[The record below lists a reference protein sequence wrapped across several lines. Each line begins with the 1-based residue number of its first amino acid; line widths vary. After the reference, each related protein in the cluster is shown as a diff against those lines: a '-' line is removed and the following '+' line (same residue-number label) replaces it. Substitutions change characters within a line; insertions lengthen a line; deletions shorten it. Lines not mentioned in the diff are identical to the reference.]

1 MIFNVKA
8 LRSKDAQ
15 LQSGDIHNFKLNTD
29 FTVDIATVDV
39 KLLIENRVKGY
50 SIDTLGREQS
60 VGLAFTVPVDDLNFD
75 VGIGGKNSSPFGAPN
90 AYDTL
95 VASGFNESDLAG
107 RGLAKLTPALKG
119 LPFKDGNALNA
130 FMSSGFERG
139 GIDIDL
145 KAIIELAGDGDKQ
158 HQVHLNFKKAG
169 TIGGVALTTG
179 WELGLMR
186 YQDAIHYETSLITTA
201 GFDF

>member
-50 SIDTLGREQS
+50 SLDTLGREQS

-130 FMSSGFERG
+130 FVSSGFERG

-145 KAIIELAGDGDKQ
+145 TIKQ
-158 HQVHLNFKKAG
+158 KQQDSLVEF
-169 TIGGVALTTG
+169 IGRNT
-179 WELGLMR
+179 
-186 YQDAIHYETSLITTA
+186 
-201 GFDF
+201 

>member
-50 SIDTLGREQS
+50 SLDTLGREQS

-119 LPFKDGNALNA
+119 LPFKDGIGL
-130 FMSSGFERG
+130 FT
-139 GIDIDL
+139 IL
-145 KAIIELAGDGDKQ
+145 CLAGSLHIPWTEILDG
-158 HQVHLNFKKAG
+158 H
-169 TIGGVALTTG
+169 TILSECAEEVAPL
-179 WELGLMR
+179 
-186 YQDAIHYETSLITTA
+186 AIYRL
-201 GFDF
+201 

>member
-1 MIFNVKA
+1 M
-8 LRSKDAQ
+8 
-15 LQSGDIHNFKLNTD
+15 
-29 FTVDIATVDV
+29 
-39 KLLIENRVKGY
+39 
-50 SIDTLGREQS
+50 
-60 VGLAFTVPVDDLNFD
+60 GLAFTVPVDDLNFD

-130 FMSSGFERG
+130 FVSSGFERG

-145 KAIIELAGDGDKQ
+145 KAIIE
-158 HQVHLNFKKAG
+158 
-169 TIGGVALTTG
+169 T
-179 WELGLMR
+179 R
-186 YQDAIHYETSLITTA
+186 R
-201 GFDF
+201 